1 MEHGASRLLYL
12 IAFVRIRVL
21 LFLGA
26 VFPDIALVR
35 LSGYGSHI
43 AVIAQMAALF
53 ASSLHPHLALRFRH
67 AVGCC
72 FRVHLAVVL
81 ASYDGVINGF
91 RSRLARF
98 RHADGTLDF
107 QRFTR
112 CSCGPGCADRDRAV
126 SLSLAAAQRVVR
138 LVPVREVGE
147 WWWFENSRAYLYYF
161 FIVNDCQFV
170 AGHADAWCRGIGQT
184 AARFLCDAPFLIR
197 RSSIFLDES
206 HMLAFRISFFVE
218 GSILAQDERWR
229 RA

>member
-1 MEHGASRLLYL
+1 MITCVAWLRGVEIGDWENKRLW
-12 IAFVRIRVL
+12 FVK
-21 LFLGA
+21 
-26 VFPDIALVR
+26 
-35 LSGYGSHI
+35 
-43 AVIAQMAALF
+43 
-53 ASSLHPHLALRFRH
+53 
-67 AVGCC
+67 
-72 FRVHLAVVL
+72 
-81 ASYDGVINGF
+81 
-91 RSRLARF
+91 F

-107 QRFTR
+107 QRFTCR
-112 CSCGPGCADRDRAV
+112 SCGPGCADRDRAV

-138 LVPVREVGE
+138 MVPVREVGE

-197 RSSIFLDES
+197 RSSIFLFRES
-206 HMLAFRISFFVE
+206 SCRCLFMKRFFVE

>member
-1 MEHGASRLLYL
+1 MRLR
-12 IAFVRIRVL
+12 ICGDGMGDCGDGFGGCGVGRAWFVK
-21 LFLGA
+21 
-26 VFPDIALVR
+26 
-35 LSGYGSHI
+35 
-43 AVIAQMAALF
+43 
-53 ASSLHPHLALRFRH
+53 
-67 AVGCC
+67 
-72 FRVHLAVVL
+72 
-81 ASYDGVINGF
+81 
-91 RSRLARF
+91 F

-107 QRFTR
+107 QRFRTSLR
-112 CSCGPGCADRDRAV
+112 PAGCAIAGSRV
-126 SLSLAAAQRVVR
+126 SLSLAAQHGGLAPGDWGGLLVR
-138 LVPVREVGE
+138 
-147 WWWFENSRAYLYYF
+147 WWFENSRAYLYYF

>member
-1 MEHGASRLLYL
+1 MRLR
-12 IAFVRIRVL
+12 ICGEGMGDCGDGFGGCGVGRAWFVK
-21 LFLGA
+21 
-26 VFPDIALVR
+26 
-35 LSGYGSHI
+35 
-43 AVIAQMAALF
+43 
-53 ASSLHPHLALRFRH
+53 
-67 AVGCC
+67 
-72 FRVHLAVVL
+72 
-81 ASYDGVINGF
+81 
-91 RSRLARF
+91 F

-107 QRFTR
+107 QRFR
-112 CSCGPGCADRDRAV
+112 ASLCPAGCAIAGSRV
-126 SLSLAAAQRVVR
+126 SLSLAAQHGGLAPGDWGGLLVR
-138 LVPVREVGE
+138 
-147 WWWFENSRAYLYYF
+147 WWFENSRAYLYYF

>member
-1 MEHGASRLLYL
+1 MN
-12 IAFVRIRVL
+12 
-21 LFLGA
+21 
-26 VFPDIALVR
+26 
-35 LSGYGSHI
+35 
-43 AVIAQMAALF
+43 
-53 ASSLHPHLALRFRH
+53 ALRRKGFYGVCGMPIC
-67 AVGCC
+67 ASG
-72 FRVHLAVVL
+72 RV
-81 ASYDGVINGF
+81 
-91 RSRLARF
+91 R
-98 RHADGTLDF
+98 
-107 QRFTR
+107 
-112 CSCGPGCADRDRAV
+112 V

-138 LVPVREVGE
+138 FTPDCEVGE

>member
-1 MEHGASRLLYL
+1 MRRAGRCTSSTASDHVCCVAAWRRNRRLGEQEAL
-12 IAFVRIRVL
+12 IC
-21 LFLGA
+21 
-26 VFPDIALVR
+26 
-35 LSGYGSHI
+35 
-43 AVIAQMAALF
+43 VI
-53 ASSLHPHLALRFRH
+53 
-67 AVGCC
+67 
-72 FRVHLAVVL
+72 
-81 ASYDGVINGF
+81 DGFG
-91 RSRLARF
+91 SRLARF

-112 CSCGPGCADRDRAV
+112 RSCGPGCADRDRAV

-138 LVPVREVGE
+138 FTPDCEVGE

>member
-1 MEHGASRLLYL
+1 MVDHVDG
-12 IAFVRIRVL
+12 
-21 LFLGA
+21 
-26 VFPDIALVR
+26 
-35 LSGYGSHI
+35 
-43 AVIAQMAALF
+43 
-53 ASSLHPHLALRFRH
+53 RH
-67 AVGCC
+67 ADSYWFC
-72 FRVHLAVVL
+72 VHLVVVFGVY
-81 ASYDGVINGF
+81 SDGIGAF
-91 RSRLARF
+91 RTHFPGF

-107 QRFTR
+107 QRFR
-112 CSCGPGCADRDRAV
+112 ASLCPAGCAIAGSRV
-126 SLSLAAAQRVVR
+126 SLSLAAQHGGLAPGDWGGLLVR
-138 LVPVREVGE
+138 
-147 WWWFENSRAYLYYF
+147 WWFENSRAYLYYF

>member
-1 MEHGASRLLYL
+1 MRMRLR
-12 IAFVRIRVL
+12 ICGDGMGDCGDGFGGCGVGRAWFVK
-21 LFLGA
+21 
-26 VFPDIALVR
+26 
-35 LSGYGSHI
+35 
-43 AVIAQMAALF
+43 
-53 ASSLHPHLALRFRH
+53 
-67 AVGCC
+67 
-72 FRVHLAVVL
+72 
-81 ASYDGVINGF
+81 
-91 RSRLARF
+91 F

-107 QRFTR
+107 QRFR
-112 CSCGPGCADRDRAV
+112 ASLCPAGCAIAGSRV
-126 SLSLAAAQRVVR
+126 SLSLAAQHGGLAPGDWGGLLVR
-138 LVPVREVGE
+138 
-147 WWWFENSRAYLYYF
+147 WWFENSRACLYYF

>member
-1 MEHGASRLLYL
+1 MVDHVDG
-12 IAFVRIRVL
+12 
-21 LFLGA
+21 
-26 VFPDIALVR
+26 
-35 LSGYGSHI
+35 
-43 AVIAQMAALF
+43 
-53 ASSLHPHLALRFRH
+53 RH
-67 AVGCC
+67 ADSYWFCVHLVVV
-72 FRVHLAVVL
+72 FRVY
-81 ASYDGVINGF
+81 SDGIGAF
-91 RSRLARF
+91 RTHFPGF

-107 QRFTR
+107 QRFR
-112 CSCGPGCADRDRAV
+112 ASLCPAGCAIAGSRV

-138 LVPVREVGE
+138 MVPVREVGE

-197 RSSIFLDES
+197 RSSIFLFRES
-206 HMLAFRISFFVE
+206 SCRCLFTRFFVE